1 MARGDGRGGLT
12 SLAKDERAADVRSS
26 AQRLLDY
33 LLPHKRSMLF
43 GLLWVV
49 VSAANTALAPAIT
62 GRIVDMA
69 VAAAKQGSNASGLTF
84 PVMALLASTGLGWYA
99 QRMQIYV
106 IGTVGQRAL
115 FTLREDVFGA
125 LQRLSV
131 AFFERTG
138 TGDLMSRL
146 INDVDQVNS
155 FLSQGFRRVLGAG
168 LGFAFTLVG
177 MLLVD
182 ARLALATLAVVPLMF
197 GASRAF
203 GVLARRVFRRRQQ
216 ALGDVSSALAEE
228 LGGIKVTQAFVRTER
243 TRSDFAERNAANRDA
258 SIAAS
263 AVSSAFPPVLA
274 VISAASTAL
283 VAGYGGWLASSGAV
297 TIGVVVAF
305 LSYSRSFFNAVS
317 QLSSL
322 WAETQSALAGAE
334 RVFELVDTKP
344 EIADSPD
351 AVDAG
356 RLTGHIRFEALSF
369 DYGDG
374 APVLIDIDLDV
385 PAGMTLAIVGPTGAG
400 KTTLVNLIARFY
412 DPTSGRILVDGRD
425 LRSVTLASL
434 RTNLGVVLQDPFLF
448 SGTIMENIR
457 YGRLDAT
464 DRDVRAAAETACA
477 ADFIERLPEGY
488 DTPVG
493 ERGSLLSTGQRQLI
507 AFARA
512 ILADPTILI
521 LDEATASVDTRTER
535 LIQAA
540 LETLL
545 AERTAFVI
553 AHRLST
559 VRDADR
565 IIVIDGGRIVEQG
578 TYAELLAQGGMFA
591 ELHEAQFGE
600 E

>member
-1 MARGDGRGGLT
+1 MARGDARGGLS

-26 AQRLLDY
+26 ARRLLEY
-33 LLPHKRSMLF
+33 LLPHRRSLLF

-49 VSAANTALAPAIT
+49 VSAANTAVAPAVT
-62 GRIVDMA
+62 GWIVDTA
-69 VAAAKQGSNASGLTF
+69 ITLAKHGSDASRLTL
-84 PVMALLASTGLGWYA
+84 PVLALLASTGVGWYS

-106 IGTVGQRAL
+106 VGTVGQRAL
-115 FTLREDVFGA
+115 FTLREDIFGA

-168 LGFAFTLVG
+168 LGFVFTLVG

-182 ARLALATLAVVPLMF
+182 VRLALATLAVVPLMF

-203 GVLARRVFRRRQQ
+203 GVLAKRVFRRRQE

-228 LGGIKVTQAFVRTER
+228 LGGIKVTQAFVRTDR

-283 VAGYGGWLASSGAV
+283 VAGYGGWLASGGAV

-344 EIADSPD
+344 EIADAPD
-351 AVDAG
+351 AVDVG
-356 RLTGHIRFEALSF
+356 RLTGHVRFEALSF
-369 DYGDG
+369 AYGDG
-374 APVLIDIDLDV
+374 APVLTGIDLDV
-385 PAGMTLAIVGPTGAG
+385 PAGTTLAIVGPTGAG

-412 DPTSGRILVDGRD
+412 DPTSGRVLVDGRD

-434 RTNLGVVLQDPFLF
+434 RANLGVVLQDPFLF

-464 DRDVRAAAETACA
+464 DREVRKAAETACA

-488 DTPVG
+488 ETPVG

-535 LIQAA
+535 LIQVA

-545 AERTAFVI
+545 AERTAFVV

-565 IIVIDGGRIVEQG
+565 IIVIDSGRIVEQG
-578 TYAELLAQGGMFA
+578 TYAELLTYSGMFA
-591 ELHEAQFGE
+591 ELHEAQFGDA
-600 E
+600 